1 MFPGLP
7 LRTPSRTFN
16 SRQPLDASMVSALPP
31 VGEGDPAADL
41 IALLGRGG
49 VRADPEGLDLYS
61 TDASLYRV
69 RPRAVVLPR
78 ETAQVSNVVTY
89 AHDHGLALTP
99 RGAGTSLSGAA
110 IGQGIVVDMSRLD
123 RILGTD
129 APGRR
134 VRVQTGIGLK
144 ELNSALGPL
153 GLLFPP
159 DPGSQEACRVGGMLG
174 HNASGPR
181 SVKYGSTKHYA
192 EGLTVVL
199 ADGKAVAVRNYD
211 LGEPELGRLLAAE
224 PRVRAVLDLVEA
236 NQVLLRSRRPRVKNA
251 SGYNL
256 FDLAEGLAGGRF
268 DLPKLFVG
276 AEGTLGIITEA
287 TLGLL
292 PRPRRKVL
300 LLVFFQDVEGMG
312 RAVLELLALHPS
324 ALEAIDGNSMD
335 LLGRQPYGFPRDAV
349 SSLLIEFDEGDLE
362 SLVEKATA
370 VCGRHGP
377 AGEGRVAWRGEE
389 QEALWAARRALLLKL
404 YTWPGRAKPW
414 TCAEDVAVPPE
425 RLPEFLRGLD
435 TLTRELGLTAG
446 LYGHVGEGNVHYR
459 PILDLAA
466 PGGAEKFRRIYLEV
480 HDLALA
486 LGGSPCAEH
495 GDGRHR
501 QRLLVKF
508 FGEEVVELF
517 RATKALLDP
526 TGLFNPGVKLG
537 DREVLEGVD
546 LEDPPDP
553 TAAMMRA
560 TRSRTPVGSG
570 GE

>member
-1 MFPGLP
+1 MASAQ
-7 LRTPSRTFN
+7 PS
-16 SRQPLDASMVSALPP
+16 
-31 VGEGDPAADL
+31 VGEGDLGADL
-41 IALLGRGG
+41 TALVGRGG
-49 VRADPEGLDLYS
+49 VRVDSEGLDLYS

-78 ETAQVSNVVTY
+78 ETMEVSRVVAY
-89 AHDHGLALTP
+89 ARDRGLPLTP

-110 IGQGIVVDMSRLD
+110 IGQGIVVDMSRSN

-129 APGRR
+129 APGRS
-134 VRVQTGIGLK
+134 VRIQAGIGLK
-144 ELNSALGPL
+144 ELNEALGPS

-159 DPGSQEACRVGGMLG
+159 DPGSQEACRLGGMLG

-181 SVKYGSTKHYA
+181 SVKYGSTKHYVD
-192 EGLTVVL
+192 GLTVVL
-199 ADGKAVAVRNYD
+199 ADGRALRVRNYD
-211 LGEPELGRLLAAE
+211 LGEPELEGLLAAE
-224 PRVRAVLDLVEA
+224 PRLRAVLDLVEA
-236 NQVLLRSRRPRVKNA
+236 NQGLLRSRRPGVKNA

-256 FDLAEGLAGGRF
+256 FDLAEGLARGRVE
-268 DLPKLFVG
+268 LPKLFVG

-287 TLGLL
+287 TLRLL
-292 PRPRRKVL
+292 PRPRQRVL
-300 LLVFFQDVEGMG
+300 LLAFFQTVEGMG
-312 RAVLELLALHPS
+312 RAVIELLALHPS
-324 ALEAIDGNSMD
+324 ALEAMDGNSMD
-335 LLGRQPYGFPRDAV
+335 LLGRQHYGFPRDAV

-370 VCGRHGP
+370 LCGRHRP
-377 AGEGRVAWRGEE
+377 AGEIRVAWRGEE
-389 QEALWAARRALLLKL
+389 QEELWAARRTLLLKL

-425 RLPEFLRGLD
+425 RLPEFLKGLD

-446 LYGHVGEGNVHYR
+446 LYGHVGEGNIHYR
-459 PILDLAA
+459 PILDLAS
-466 PGGAEKFRRIYLEV
+466 PGGADKFRHIYQEV
-480 HDLALA
+480 HDLAFA

-501 QRLLVKF
+501 QRLLAKF

-517 RATKALLDP
+517 WATKALLDP
-526 TGLFNPGVKLG
+526 RGILNPGVKLG
-537 DREVLEGVD
+537 NREVLEGVD

-560 TRSRTPVGSG
+560 TRSRTAVGPG